1 VVAPWKGE
9 AGKVRLGCLLVLLL
23 LVGAFVVGKDF
34 GAVYLRYYQMQDE
47 VKSEGAFAAALS
59 DKTIRD
65 RLVARA
71 DTLGIP
77 LGPADWYIR
86 RTNNPAQL
94 VIRGAY
100 DDSVVVQLFGYRR
113 VFLLHFVP
121 AITVPL

>member
-1 VVAPWKGE
+1 VRPWRGE
-9 AGKVRLGCLLVLLL
+9 AGKVKLGCLVILIL
-23 LVGAFVVGKDF
+23 LVAAIAVGKDF

-47 VKSEGAFAAALS
+47 VKSQGAFAPVLS
-59 DKTIRD
+59 DKAIRD

-86 RTNNPAQL
+86 RTTNPSQL

-100 DDSVVVQLFGYRR
+100 DDSVVVHLFGYRR
-113 VFLLHFVP
+113 AFIMHFVP
-121 AITVPL
+121 TITVPL